1 MYCEGAL
8 SSMLSN
14 DAIEQLIRLVQV
26 NRDAEAGFMTAAKDI
41 HNSELDSL
49 FTGYA
54 KQHEKFSKELE
65 TEIEHSEP
73 GEAPKIEKG
82 GGGLH
87 RRWTDLKVALSGH
100 STHAVLAA
108 CEDEMQSVEA
118 AYADAGTPGF
128 TGRIGSL
135 LSKHEQQ
142 VRETHKHLCRLIGE
156 VKYGAEFQTN
166 E

>member
-1 MYCEGAL
+1 MYCESSL

-14 DAIEQLIRLVQV
+14 DAIEQLKRLVRV
-26 NRDAEAGFMTAAKDI
+26 NRDAAAGFLTAAKDI
-41 HNSELDSL
+41 HNSELDTL

-54 KQHEKFSKELE
+54 KQHEKFRKEIQ
-65 TEIEHSEP
+65 TEIQHDEP
-73 GEAPKIEKG
+73 GEGTDRESG

-87 RRWTDLKVALSGH
+87 RRWADLKVALSGH

-118 AYADAGTPGF
+118 AYADAGTLGF
-128 TGRIGSL
+128 TGRVGAM
-135 LSKHEQQ
+135 LSKQELQ
-142 VRETHKHLCRLIGE
+142 VKETHKHLCRLLGE
-156 VKYGAEFQTN
+156 VKDGVEFRAN